1 MNEKKNWIA
10 DDDKDFLKI
19 KHKYYK
25 CALEGAI
32 LGLFIFLFIEVRV
45 FFYKLTS
52 MFMCAQIWARG
63 MKFIF

>member
-32 LGLFIFLFIEVRV
+32 LGLLFI
-45 FFYKLTS
+45 Y
-52 MFMCAQIWARG
+52 
-63 MKFIF
+63 